1 MMREDWS
8 IISDAK
14 RAELFPIVLEAHNPR
29 WKEYYAAESLFLR
42 EIFEDCV
49 VRMSHIGSTA
59 VAGLLAKPTIDILLE
74 ISDDSEL
81 QPITEKLLDAGYV
94 VNNPK
99 DDIVMYIK
107 GYTPRGFEGQAVHIH
122 VRYSADWGELY
133 FRDYLTLHA
142 DVASEYERLKVRL
155 KEQFTHD
162 RDGYTDAKG
171 AFIKKHTQQAR
182 LEFPGRYTPEIKKN

>member
-1 MMREDWS
+1 MTREDWS
-8 IISDAK
+8 NISDAK
-14 RAELFPIVLEAHNPR
+14 RAELFPIILEAHNPR

-42 EIFEDCV
+42 EVFGSCV
-49 VRMSHIGSTA
+49 VRISHIGSTA
-59 VAGLLAKPTIDILLE
+59 VAGLTAKPTIDILLE
-74 ISDDSEL
+74 ISDTTDL

-107 GYTPRGFEGQAVHIH
+107 GYTPRGFEEQAVHIH
-122 VRYSADWGELY
+122 VRHSADWDELY
-133 FRDYLTLHA
+133 FRDYLALHK
-142 DVASEYERLKVRL
+142 DVAREYERLKLRL

-162 RDGYTDAKG
+162 RDGYTDAKE

-182 LEFPGRYTPEIKKN
+182 LEFPGRYAPD